1 MTKRI
6 KSIFLLT
13 VLCLSMVISLA
24 GCGTSVIHVSNA
36 GGSGGFGTNMGI
48 YAYVACPRCGG
59 SGKLNY

>member
-6 KSIFLLT
+6 KSIFLLV

-24 GCGTSVIHVSNA
+24 GCGTSDHTCLKC
-36 GGSGGFGTNMGI
+36 GGSGRVRDEYGY

>member
-24 GCGTSVIHVSNA
+24 GCGTSDHTCLKC
-36 GGSGGFGTNMGI
+36 GGFGTNMGI
-48 YAYVACPRCGG
+48 MLMFLVPDAEDPE
-59 SGKLNY
+59 S